1 MLSYTSVYL
10 DEYDVLERR
19 TRDPKYSEFLSR
31 YIPQKNIIDKQFLA
45 VRSEFNKIGEVVFRQ
60 ELSDDE
66 RGRRRYRSTD
76 NLFPEFGPVWGCSLT
91 LGIRLLGKRGRDV
104 LKTLELL
111 NIRNVK
117 HSDVLSAGLKKLS
130 DYAKKWGELGISS
143 WKDYVGLE
151 LQGGFHPD
159 KDIGDFYP
167 DIVDWAYK
175 EADNR
180 VNRVD
185 LREGVRQALA
195 VGTYDFDQTID
206 EYCDLYDWARPGAST
221 GKRAVVMIDGKE
233 SKPRKSKN
241 GTAMA
246 MSPEQIKEQLL
257 SWKKQHNKAIQK
269 RELGKVRAI
278 VNSNNELY
286 LQMDYVDQFLQ
297 HGLRGTEWSTLYYSS
312 KQMYSLW
319 EQMGQESLNPG
330 LIKLP
335 LDQSQFDHQA
345 QKDMILI
352 VNEELERLIA
362 MRCRRGLAKDDYL
375 RIMARIKYSLDGGV
389 VEVGD
394 REVEYRN
401 GVMSG
406 WKWTA
411 FYDSIINQAEVYAG
425 KCQVERWK
433 GSSLDIGSVVQGDD
447 SKLKLRSWSEALL
460 MILGYNKA
468 NIEINPSKFFV
479 SDNRDEYLR
488 QVAENGRVC
497 GYVWRAIPSIF
508 FRNPVNRDP
517 PAGDLRAREQVAGW
531 MGLVGRGCDFEKVF
545 PRMCEDIAR
554 GNQLPVQDVKRWL
567 YTSVAFGGGGLGDM
581 QEGLGLTSAQRE
593 YANVSLPISRNNG
606 LVYLTR
612 KFHLD
617 PSIVESEML
626 KRLEFGKKAKM
637 VELRR
642 AEFIPVKEEMLP
654 AMKRSGR
661 TIPAVPAVNSDIPPW
676 IQPLVLQTLIKR
688 RDYRAITEY
697 YIAPEHRVYSADL
710 EVRASRRFWLLWCE
724 GGVRLA
730 LPVVPG
736 SSQLETAIRLREQEG
751 FLNWALARS
760 QPTIKSLQRAQ
771 CYAAASA
778 RASFRERP
786 SVHGG

>member
-1 MLSYTSVYL
+1 MLSYTSVFL
-10 DEYDVLERR
+10 DEYSVLEQRVR
-19 TRDPKYSEFLSR
+19 NPKYKDFLEK
-31 YIPQKNIIDKQFLA
+31 YIPQKTIIDRQFLD
-45 VRSEFNKIGEVVFRQ
+45 VKVSFLKQGEVLFAT
-60 ELSDDE
+60 ELTADE
-66 RGRRRYRSTD
+66 LGRRRYRSKD
-76 NLFPEFGPVWGCSLT
+76 NIFPEFGPVWGVSLT
-91 LGIRLLGKRGRDV
+91 LGIRLLGRKGKDV
-104 LKTLELL
+104 QSTLELL
-111 NIRNVK
+111 GVRAVR
-117 HSDVLSAGLKKLS
+117 HSDVLAAGLKKLS
-130 DYAKKWGELGISS
+130 DYAKKWGELGIRD
-143 WKDYVGLE
+143 WKNYVGLE
-151 LQGGFHPD
+151 LQGGYHVD
-159 KDIGDFYP
+159 KDINEFYP
-167 DIVDWAYK
+167 DIVDWAFK

-185 LREGVRQALA
+185 LREGIRQALN
-195 VGTYDFDQTID
+195 VGEYSFDQTID
-206 EYCDLYDWARPGAST
+206 EYCTLYDWARPGAST
-221 GKRAVVMIDGKE
+221 GKRAVILVDGVE

-246 MSPEQIKEQLL
+246 MSPDQIKEQVL

-297 HGLRGTEWSTLYYSS
+297 NGLRGTSWTTLYYSS
-312 KQMYSLW
+312 SQMYKLW
-319 EQMGQESLNPG
+319 EEMGQESLNPQ

-345 QKDMILI
+345 QKDMLLI
-352 VNEELERLIA
+352 VNEELEHVISA
-362 MRCRRGLAKDDYL
+362 RCRRAAARDDYL
-375 RIMARIKYSLDGGV
+375 RVMKRIKYSLDGGV
-389 VEVGD
+389 VEVGE
-394 REVEYRN
+394 REVAYRN

-433 GSSLDIGSVVQGDD
+433 GSVLDLGSTVQGDD
-447 SKLKLRSWSEALL
+447 SKLLLRSWSEALL

-531 MGLVGRGCDFEKVF
+531 MGLVGRGCEYERVF
-545 PRMCEDIAR
+545 PRMCEDIAK
-554 GNQLPVQDVKRWL
+554 GNQIPFDDVKTWL
-567 YTSVAFGGGGLGDM
+567 FTSVAFGGGGLGDL
-581 QEGLGLTSAQRE
+581 QVGLGLTSAKRE
-593 YANVSLPISRNNG
+593 YTNVKLPIARNNG
-606 LVYLTR
+606 LQYLTS

-617 PSIVESEML
+617 PGVVEYEML
-626 KRLEFGKKAKM
+626 KRLEFGKKVKT
-637 VELRR
+637 VELER
-642 AEFIPVKEEMLP
+642 AKFVPVEERLMP

-661 TIPAVPAVNSDIPPW
+661 TIPAVPNINKDIPPW

-688 RDYRAITEY
+688 KDYSAITNY

-710 EVRASRRFWLLWCE
+710 FERSSRRFWLNWCE
-724 GGVRLA
+724 GGVRLS

-736 SSQLETAIRLREQEG
+736 ASQLETAMRLREQDG
-751 FLNWALARS
+751 YLNWVLAKS
-760 QPTIKSLQRAQ
+760 QPTMGSLQRAQ